1 MSRRGGRSGVFPGRS
16 SRVSNYDDGASSQY
30 YDDSR
35 YGDDSRYDGDGR
47 TYYDDDDAGSSYFED
62 AEGWES
68 DASDGGWYKPPEL
81 EVAEAHAEETN
92 PQHRGIQR
100 AFAFEPVDVKQ
111 YGVGVVLYFTFMRFL
126 SRAFLALSVLSIPTI
141 LLHVAGDHYEPKED
155 PVAEIIERSSLGNYG
170 ELYRWEMGGLAPDG
184 NGTAAPVGDAPPAP
198 DAWAADQA
206 TTSHDPWVHGASN
219 TVTYF
224 FASQEKDALL
234 IGLSYF
240 NLAFLAVFA
249 FFAFS
254 IGPTQDKIVAE
265 VDRNLTTIED
275 YSIVARDIPDD
286 VHDPMEL
293 WKHFEKRI
301 GKVQDV
307 QVAHNTSELLG
318 LALERE
324 RKARDFDVAKAK
336 WRKNKEDPDVKDEK
350 VRKMEEDALE
360 KKRDL
365 HATDAAIRA
374 LQNDR
379 MGEPQVS
386 ILAYVTFQDE
396 ESFLRCLK
404 EYRPGFF
411 AWLFR
416 PKRLRVRETHRL
428 VVKQAPPPADIKW
441 ENLQFG
447 YWERQFRQF
456 NIGLVAGVVLAAAF
470 VGIAGVTTLEQGTS
484 TEYDQIACR
493 AACAYGV
500 EPITLENEALRDVY
514 KTCFDESQIVAPPP
528 APPPP
533 AWQRRRAMLGEEGD
547 EGEDGDGGVGDR
559 GDEEEAV
566 VVEEEV
572 RFSDDDDE
580 GERRFL
586 FSSSSFV
593 VARGLLQESSSSSE
607 DLAARQATAAAAYN
621 GTCGPNDSFCYAC
634 YCLEHITASSVFNE
648 RSYCEPYVYGFT
660 MQLVA
665 GGAAQGIIL
674 VLNIVLNPL
683 LIWLVRYEKHHSN
696 SGEQRSLMTKLF
708 VSQFF
713 NTAINLI
720 LIAGSFPWLKDYFK
734 GTIADGLLFQGDVED
749 LTPRWYEEVGV
760 PIAMTIIATPLSARA
775 ATAIRYVS
783 FKYTRFTAPNHAV
796 TQDQLNRAFEG
807 PDFDLS
813 TRYGEV
819 LNILFLTMTFGAGM
833 PLLVPLAAFAF
844 NSAYAVDKFDF
855 ARVSRVPPWY
865 STALGEG
872 AAEIVA
878 YAAVGHLLF
887 AVWANSYYRVDPDP
901 LVTGLIGGALEGFAS
916 FWKALPEPIDTL
928 FGAVPDASEVARRAL
943 QKNTAF
949 YTLTLFVLLVVL
961 VFRSVRELARAALAE
976 VAPQRFAKGARTA
989 EGNPPFD
996 LAVQGEQL
1004 VGATTYSIKHTP
1016 QYEAAFRKVVWEAD
1030 DGVL

>member
-1 MSRRGGRSGVFPGRS
+1 MFPGRS

-184 NGTAAPVGDAPPAP
+184 NGTAASVGDAPPAP

-293 WKHFEKRI
+293 WKHFETRI

-318 LALERE
+318 LAR
-324 RKARDFDVAKAK
+324 ARAEGATDVAKAK

-386 ILAYVTFQDE
+386 ILAYVTFRDE

-404 EYRPGFF
+404 EYRPGVSNGCF
-411 AWLFR
+411 AEEAPR
-416 PKRLRVRETHRL
+416 AGT
-428 VVKQAPPPADIKW
+428 QARGD
-441 ENLQFG
+441 ERRRRRTSSGRTQFG
-447 YWERQFRQF
+447 YWERVPAVQHRARRGRRPRRRSSASPAWRRAGHQR
-456 NIGLVAGVVLAAAF
+456 GATVAC
-470 VGIAGVTTLEQGTS
+470 S
-484 TEYDQIACR
+484 
-493 AACAYGV
+493 AACARRGAHHARKRGAQERV
-500 EPITLENEALRDVY
+500 QDALRRIADRR
-514 KTCFDESQIVAPPP
+514 A
-528 APPPP
+528 AARAAAA
-533 AWQRRRAMLGEEGD
+533 AWRERQCWEKRAGGGRRRRWRPRRR
-547 EGEDGDGGVGDR
+547 GG
-559 GDEEEAV
+559 A
-566 VVEEEV
+566 VEEEV

-580 GERRFL
+580 GKDVSLLLLLVRRRPRA
-586 FSSSSFV
+586 S
-593 VARGLLQESSSSSE
+593 RESSSSSE
-607 DLAARQATAAAAYN
+607 DLAARQATAARRTTTRAAR
-621 GTCGPNDSFCYAC
+621 TIPSATRVTVWSTSPRAAC
-634 YCLEHITASSVFNE
+634 STRGVTAS
-648 RSYCEPYVYGFT
+648 RTCT
-660 MQLVA
+660 
-665 GGAAQGIIL
+665 
-674 VLNIVLNPL
+674 
-683 LIWLVRYEKHHSN
+683 
-696 SGEQRSLMTKLF
+696 
-708 VSQFF
+708 
-713 NTAINLI
+713 
-720 LIAGSFPWLKDYFK
+720 GSRCSSSP
-734 GTIADGLLFQGDVED
+734 A
-749 LTPRWYEEVGV
+749 
-760 PIAMTIIATPLSARA
+760 
-775 ATAIRYVS
+775 
-783 FKYTRFTAPNHAV
+783 
-796 TQDQLNRAFEG
+796 
-807 PDFDLS
+807 
-813 TRYGEV
+813 
-819 LNILFLTMTFGAGM
+819 
-833 PLLVPLAAFAF
+833 
-844 NSAYAVDKFDF
+844 
-855 ARVSRVPPWY
+855 
-865 STALGEG
+865 
-872 AAEIVA
+872 
-878 YAAVGHLLF
+878 
-887 AVWANSYYRVDPDP
+887 
-901 LVTGLIGGALEGFAS
+901 
-916 FWKALPEPIDTL
+916 
-928 FGAVPDASEVARRAL
+928 ARR
-943 QKNTAF
+943 
-949 YTLTLFVLLVVL
+949 
-961 VFRSVRELARAALAE
+961 RGS
-976 VAPQRFAKGARTA
+976 
-989 EGNPPFD
+989 
-996 LAVQGEQL
+996 
-1004 VGATTYSIKHTP
+1004 S
-1016 QYEAAFRKVVWEAD
+1016 WC
-1030 DGVL
+1030 